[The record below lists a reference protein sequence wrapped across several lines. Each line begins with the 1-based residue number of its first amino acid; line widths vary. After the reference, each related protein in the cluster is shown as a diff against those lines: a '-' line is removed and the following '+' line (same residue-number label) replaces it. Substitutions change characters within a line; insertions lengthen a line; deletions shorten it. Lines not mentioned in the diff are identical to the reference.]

1 MKKGDVVAMVKSG
14 ISEDAIVL
22 AIRKVMKDFD
32 AAGAGGLQPSEKCGL
47 LVFCRTR

>member
-22 AIRKVMKDFD
+22 AIRKVMKDLMPPGQ
-32 AAGAGGLQPSEKCGL
+32 AAYNRAQSA
-47 LVFCRTR
+47 VS